1 MSGRIRPI
9 RLPGSAVVIRYADAS
24 GVERLA
30 DVEAAKGVDF
40 ENALPIRAIPSYAG
54 QRHTPGTYW
63 SASGDRHVRYES
75 HLESRWLKIIDQ
87 APDTAVFVS
96 QAMELSGNDRDGSW
110 RHVPD
115 IWVRRVDGS
124 VRLVDVKAAWL
135 LDRPDVVRQR
145 DRTALVCERLGWD
158 YEMVGEPDK
167 QIAANVEWLM
177 RLPSA
182 AGCGGSLGAAAA
194 EPRRSAS
201 LDRRTDRLPG
211 GPRTGT
217 LGCLPSHV
225 GQPPELR
232 HHATDQGHH
241 LGPRPRARR

>member
-1 MSGRIRPI
+1 M
-9 RLPGSAVVIRYADAS
+9 IRYADAS

-167 QIAANVEWLM
+167 QIAANVEWL
-177 RLPSA
+177 
-182 AGCGGSLGAAAA
+182 AGYRRPLGAGAALVQ
-194 EPRRSAS
+194 PLLS
-201 LDRRTDRLPG
+201 LAAQPVSIAAL
-211 GPRTGT
+211 TGFQA
-217 LGCLPSHV
+217 V
-225 GQPPELR
+225 PELAR
-232 HHATDQGHH
+232 SVVFH
-241 LGPRPRARR
+241 LMWGNRLSFDITRPIRDTTLVRAQEHGGDR